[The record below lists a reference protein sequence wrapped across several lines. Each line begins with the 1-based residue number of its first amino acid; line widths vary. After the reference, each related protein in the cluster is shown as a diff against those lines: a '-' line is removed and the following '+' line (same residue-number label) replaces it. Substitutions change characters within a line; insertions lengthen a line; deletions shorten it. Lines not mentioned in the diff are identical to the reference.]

1 MDEAVLKV
9 FEKGP
14 IKDLAPVCDL
24 VLKIP
29 SIFKSMLEDRIKK
42 THPAAYQGDNLKK
55 EGL

>member
-1 MDEAVLKV
+1 VLKV

-42 THPAAYQGDNLKK
+42 THPAAYQGDKLKK